1 MRFISSSFLTAIISL
16 ISPGLSAAEK
26 PAAVSFARDLAP
38 ILADKCLTCHQ
49 EKKAKGH
56 YRLDS
61 YAMLIKAGDSKD
73 AALTPGK
80 PDASALYT
88 RLVTHEEDDRMP
100 QKDDPLPTAQIE
112 LFQRWIADGGKFDG
126 SDPKLALTEIMVKKE
141 APKAPEKY
149 ARPLPITAL
158 VWMKDGKAIATS
170 GYHEVLLW
178 NAETGELI
186 KRIGNMPERVLG
198 LSLHPDGTTLAVVGG
213 VPGKT
218 GEISI
223 VNSETGEL
231 IKKLPNAKD
240 TVLAV
245 AFSPDGK
252 WLAIG
257 GTDNFV
263 RVFNTK
269 DWKAVWKIEA
279 HADWVTSLASSPDS
293 KLLVSTSRDRTAR
306 VFNATN
312 GEVTVTQTSH
322 SSAVTAAIFDTEGK
336 TVISASND
344 GQLRR
349 WEINTATDGS
359 GKVKDKVLKGGRQ
372 EVTRL
377 AVAEK
382 QLVTASAD
390 GRMRLYDLSKE
401 GEPRFIEAQGSRVNA
416 IAVDATGTK
425 IAYAGQGGKL
435 TVLNLVDG
443 KTLLAKITAPGW

>member
-1 MRFISSSFLTAIISL
+1 MRFALSPFLIAIYGL
-16 ISPGLSAAEK
+16 IALPLIAADQ
-26 PAAVSFARDLAP
+26 PAPVSFSRDLAP

-56 YRLDS
+56 YRVDNFNL
-61 YAMLIKAGDSKD
+61 LIKAGDSAE

-80 PDASALYT
+80 PETSSLYT

-100 QKDDPLPTAQIE
+100 QKDDPLPAPQIE
-112 LFQRWIADGGKFDG
+112 LFKRWITEGGKFDG
-126 SDPKLALTEIMVKKE
+126 PDPKLSLTEIMVKKE

-158 VWMKDGKAIATS
+158 VWMQDGKSIATS

-178 NAETGELI
+178 NAETGELL
-186 KRIGNMPERVLG
+186 KRIGNLPERILG
-198 LSLHPDGTTLAVVGG
+198 LSLHPDGKTLAVVGG

-218 GEISI
+218 GEIRI
-223 VNSETGEL
+223 VNRETGDIL
-231 IKKLPNAKD
+231 QKLPNAKD

-245 AFSPDGK
+245 AFSPDGN
-252 WLAIG
+252 WLAVG

-263 RVFNTK
+263 RVFATK
-269 DWKAVWKIEA
+269 DWKQTWKVEA
-279 HADWVTSLASSPDS
+279 HADWVTSLAFSPDS

-306 VFNATN
+306 VFNAAN
-312 GEVTVTQTSH
+312 GEVTVTQTNH
-322 SSAVTAAIFDTEGK
+322 SSAVTAAVFDAEGK

-349 WEINTATDGS
+349 WDINTSTDGS
-359 GKVKDKVLKGGRQ
+359 GKVKDKLLKSGRQ

-377 AVAEK
+377 AVAGK
-382 QLVTASAD
+382 QLISASAD

-401 GEPRFIEAQGSRVNA
+401 EAPKFLEAQEDRVNA
-416 IAVDATGTK
+416 LAIDATGTK
-425 IAYAGQGGKL
+425 AAYAGQSGKL

-443 KTLLAKITAPGW
+443 KTLLAKTTAPGW